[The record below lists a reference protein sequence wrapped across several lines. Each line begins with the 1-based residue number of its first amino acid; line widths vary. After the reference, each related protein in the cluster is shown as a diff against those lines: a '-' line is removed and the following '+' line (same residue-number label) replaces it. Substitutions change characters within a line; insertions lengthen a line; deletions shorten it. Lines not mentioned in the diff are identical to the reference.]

1 MKTKIATGR
10 SRWMLFLGA
19 LFSARAL
26 TVTMAVGEVEDEGI
40 ADAARKGIYTFLE
53 QAGQGVTEKGLLLTV
68 LTLCLYVCYKKFWID
83 GQGKAIRFSR
93 MLALLLAVLYT
104 GGLGFLWANSP
115 DILFSPRLNLLRTI
129 VTLAGSY
136 AFYLWAENALYALFH
151 SGRDI
156 RIRAGFARPLQRLY
170 RNHPWLTVWIG
181 ILFFW
186 GGHLI
191 LRYPAAMSYD
201 NWAQLGYYFGVHTWT
216 TAQPVFH
223 TWLFGC
229 FVRLGLSLGSANAG
243 LFCFVLF
250 QSAVMAA
257 ALSWSLLLMRSWK
270 APAWIRLL
278 TFAVVCF
285 APYYAGYAAFP
296 IKDFLY
302 TACFLLLVLGCI
314 ELARDPVRFFQ
325 SGPRMGLWVL
335 GVCFM
340 ILFRKN
346 GIYVYLPVVLLIVL
360 NWGLGR
366 LRERKGKRAGK
377 RSAFRGRALFAPA
390 LCLIL
395 PLVLSWGAET
405 AISLRYDVQKDSPK
419 EMFSL
424 PFQQT
429 ARFVRDFGQEIPA
442 QEQEVIRK
450 VLDYDNLPQLYNPMT
465 ADPVKTTY
473 RAENTADLAAYF
485 KLWIRQFFRH
495 PLCYVEATWNQN
507 YYLFAPY
514 VDNIVYNKNCFTGA
528 ETLWD
533 EPIYETLNIHIPE
546 SLEGLDAVAVSLYSL
561 LTKMPVI
568 GMLNNVAFYMIL
580 MAMVIAFMLADRWK
594 KEQLFVLLPLLL
606 SFFIILM
613 APQIQDQPRYAFPII
628 YAMPSVTAFY
638 LSRSRRS

>member
-1 MKTKIATGR
+1 MKKMKEKITAGR
-10 SRWMLFLGA
+10 SRLLLFLGA
-19 LFSARAL
+19 MCSARAL

-53 QAGQGVTEKGLLLTV
+53 QAGQGLTEQGLLLTV
-68 LTLCLYVCYKKFWID
+68 LTLCLYVCYRKFWID
-83 GQGKAIRFSR
+83 GRGKAIRFSR
-93 MLALLLAVLYT
+93 VLALILAALYT
-104 GGLGFLWANSP
+104 GGIGFLWANSP
-115 DILFSPRLNLLRTI
+115 DILFSPRLNLVRTA
-129 VTLAGSY
+129 VTLIGSWT
-136 AFYLWAENALYALFH
+136 FYLWAENALYAFFH
-151 SGRDI
+151 SGWDV
-156 RIRAGFARPLQRLY
+156 RIGSGFAGPLQRAY
-170 RNHPWLTVWIG
+170 RKHPWLTVWIG

-186 GGHLI
+186 SGHLI

-223 TWLFGC
+223 TWLFGG
-229 FVRLGLSLGSANAG
+229 FIRAGLALGSANAG
-243 LFCFVLF
+243 LFAFVLF

-257 ALSWSLLLMRSWK
+257 VLSWSLFLMRGWR
-270 APAWIRLL
+270 APVWIRLL
-278 TFAVVCF
+278 TFAVSCF

-302 TACFLLLVLGCI
+302 TACFLLLALCCM
-314 ELARDPVRFFQ
+314 ELAQDPVRFFQ
-325 SGPRMGLWVL
+325 SGLRRALWVL

-346 GIYVYLPVVLLIVL
+346 GIYVYLPVALLMAVS
-360 NWGLGR
+360 WGLGC
-366 LRERKGKRAGK
+366 LRGKKA
-377 RSAFRGRALFAPA
+377 AFWGRALLAPA

-395 PLVLSWGAET
+395 PLLLSWGAET
-405 AISLRYDVQKDSPK
+405 AITLRYDVQKDTPK
-419 EMFSL
+419 EMLSL

-429 ARFVRDFGQEIPA
+429 ARFVRDYGQEIPA

-450 VLDYDNLPQLYNPMT
+450 VLDYDNLPSLYNPMT

-473 RAENTADLAAYF
+473 RAGSTADLAAYF
-485 KLWIRQFFRH
+485 RLWILQFFRH
-495 PLCYVEATWNQN
+495 PLCYAEATWNQN

-514 VDNIVYNKNCFTGA
+514 VDNIVYNKNCFVGA

-533 EPIYETLNIHIPE
+533 EPIYETLGIHIPE

-568 GMLNNVAFYMIL
+568 GTLNNVAFYTIL
-580 MAMVIAFMLADRWK
+580 LCMVAFFMLADGWK
-594 KEQLFVLLPLLL
+594 KEQLFVLLPLIL

-638 LSRSRRS
+638 LARSRKS